1 MLFMGQDINPG
12 VTPTI
17 PAKKAEAREF
27 QGCYCAG
34 IGLCQAPSS
43 RMIDRS

>member
-17 PAKKAEAREF
+17 PAKKADAREF
-27 QGCYCAG
+27 RTATARESVFAG
-34 IGLCQAPSS
+34 LLVPE
-43 RMIDRS
+43 